1 MATIARAG
9 VIVALILIQ
18 YGFFVIIYVCDP
30 DTYLNNLNI
39 IFFKILIFMACKPW
53 KVLIN

>member
-18 YGFFVIIYVCDP
+18 YGFFLIIYVCDP

-53 KVLIN
+53 NVLIN